1 MTDRRAHL
9 DLFAMVCLVGCAALW
24 GLNQTATKIALAE
37 IPPLLQ
43 AGVRSLCAAVLLAGW
58 IMYKKLDLAP
68 GEGHWAYTWRGGLL
82 TGSLFAAEFA
92 CIFIGLQYTTASRMV
107 VFVYFSPLVVAAA
120 MPLVAPQEKLHARQV
135 LGLLGAFA
143 GLVWAFGENPQ
154 GWAVPSPPP
163 EGVQKAWGGPAP
175 SEGFH
180 TPTVGDKQWLGDALG
195 ACAAVL
201 WAGTT
206 LSIRGSRL
214 ATALPEQTLMYQL
227 VISGVALAGAGWLSG
242 ELWPAQI
249 SALAWGSLAFQIVIV
264 TFASY
269 LLWFWL
275 VRHYAAATISAF
287 TLLTPVF
294 GLLFGV
300 WLLNDP
306 LTDRLL
312 LALVAVAGGIG
323 LVSWPRRQA

>member
-58 IMYKKLDLAP
+58 IVYKKLDLAP
-68 GEGHWAYTWRGGLL
+68 GEGHWAYTRRGGLL

-143 GLVWAFGENPQ
+143 GLVWAF
-154 GWAVPSPPP
+154 
-163 EGVQKAWGGPAP
+163 

-300 WLLNDP
+300 WLLKDP
-306 LTDRLL
+306 LTNRLL

-323 LVSWPRRQA
+323 LVSWPRRSRI

>member
-58 IMYKKLDLAP
+58 IIYKKLDLAP

-82 TGSLFAAEFA
+82 TGCLFAAEFA

-143 GLVWAFGENPQ
+143 GLVWAF
-154 GWAVPSPPP
+154 
-163 EGVQKAWGGPAP
+163 

-227 VISGVALAGAGWLSG
+227 VVSGVALAGAGWLSG

-275 VRHYAAATISAF
+275 IRHYAAATISAF

-323 LVSWPRRQA
+323 LVSWPRRA

>member
-43 AGVRSLCAAVLLAGW
+43 AGVRSLCAAVLLAAW
-58 IMYKKLDLAP
+58 IIYKKLDLAP

-143 GLVWAFGENPQ
+143 GLVWAF
-154 GWAVPSPPP
+154 
-163 EGVQKAWGGPAP
+163 

-227 VISGVALAGAGWLSG
+227 VVSGVALAGAGWLSG

-249 SALAWGSLAFQIVIV
+249 SALAWGSLAFQIIIV

-323 LVSWPRRQA
+323 LVSWPRRA

>member
-24 GLNQTATKIALAE
+24 GLNQTATKVALAE

-43 AGVRSLCAAVLLAGW
+43 AGVRSLCAAVLLAAW
-58 IMYKKLDLAP
+58 IVYKKLDLAP

-143 GLVWAFGENPQ
+143 GLVWAF
-154 GWAVPSPPP
+154 
-163 EGVQKAWGGPAP
+163 

-227 VISGVALAGAGWLSG
+227 VVSGVALAGAGWLSG

-249 SALAWGSLAFQIVIV
+249 SPLAWGSLAFQIVIV

-323 LVSWPRRQA
+323 LVSWPRKG

>member
-43 AGVRSLCAAVLLAGW
+43 AGVRSLCAAVLLAAW
-58 IMYKKLDLAP
+58 IIYKKLDLAP

-143 GLVWAFGENPQ
+143 GLVWAF
-154 GWAVPSPPP
+154 
-163 EGVQKAWGGPAP
+163 

-227 VISGVALAGAGWLSG
+227 VVSGVALAGAGWLSG

-323 LVSWPRRQA
+323 LVSWPRRAS

>member
-58 IMYKKLDLAP
+58 IIYKKLDLAP

-143 GLVWAFGENPQ
+143 GLVWAF
-154 GWAVPSPPP
+154 
-163 EGVQKAWGGPAP
+163 

-249 SALAWGSLAFQIVIV
+249 STLAWGSLAFQIVIV

-275 VRHYAAATISAF
+275 IRHYAAATISAF

-323 LVSWPRRQA
+323 LVSWPRRG